1 MPHIHKLYDFTA
13 SAFIVFEDKVL
24 LLHHKKLN
32 TWLQPGG
39 HIELDED
46 PEQTLWHEI
55 KEETGLDKSNL
66 EIIEPIKDR
75 PLVPNSKTLPLP
87 FDSNVFSYGDDPIH
101 KHIDFCYLIRSNT
114 DKISGNSESNDIRW
128 FTKKELKDMK
138 NKIWPDV
145 YNRAIYCIDL
155 LSAS

>member
-46 PEQTLWHEI
+46 PEETLWHEV
-55 KEETGLDKSNL
+55 EDETGLKKESL
-66 EIIEPIKDR
+66 TLIEPLKNR
-75 PLVPNSKTLPLP
+75 PVMPGAKALPLP
-87 FDSNVFSYGDDPIH
+87 FDSNVFKYGDDPVH
-101 KHIDFCYLIRSNT
+101 KHIDFCYLLKSST
-114 DKISGNSESNDIRW
+114 DKIKNNGESHNIGWFNKADIERM
-128 FTKKELKDMK
+128 KDTL
-138 NKIWPDV
+138 WPDV
-145 YNRAIYCIDL
+145 YVRCIFVL
-155 LSAS
+155 NNYT